1 MQRDKE
7 LRERRDMAIFNRFNQ
22 LIKTCETYQQIYDQ
36 LEEEFYLSAVT
47 IKQIV
52 LRLTHAR

>member
-1 MQRDKE
+1 MKRDND
-7 LRERRDMAIFNRFNQ
+7 LRERRDKAIFNRFNQ
-22 LIKTCETYQQIYDQ
+22 LITTGKTYQQIYDL
-36 LEEEFYLSAVT
+36 LEDEFYISTVT

>member
-1 MQRDKE
+1 MKREKD
-7 LRERRDMAIFNRFNQ
+7 LRERRDKAIFNRFNQ
-22 LIKTCETYQQIYDQ
+22 LITTGKTYQQIYDL
-36 LEEEFYLSAVT
+36 LEDEFYISAVT

>member
-1 MQRDKE
+1 MKRDKD
-7 LRERRDMAIFNRFNQ
+7 LRERRDKAIFNRFNQ
-22 LIKTCETYQQIYDQ
+22 LITTGKTYQQIYDL
-36 LEEEFYLSAVT
+36 LEDEFYISTVT